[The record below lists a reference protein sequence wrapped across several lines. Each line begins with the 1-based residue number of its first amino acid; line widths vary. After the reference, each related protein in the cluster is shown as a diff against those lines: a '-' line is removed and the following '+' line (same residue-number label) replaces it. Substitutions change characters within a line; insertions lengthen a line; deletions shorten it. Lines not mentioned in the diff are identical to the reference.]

1 MNVNHSTTEDG
12 YPEGFEP
19 ESGMPLKLSLLRW
32 RLGCK
37 AKQEPRFRFY
47 ALYDRIYRRD
57 VLETAYQ
64 NARKNKGQPGVDDV
78 AFRDIESSEGGLSK
92 FIDVLQEELRS
103 KMYRPRPVRRTYI
116 PKANGKMRPL
126 GIPCIRDRVAQT
138 AVKLIIEPIFE
149 ADFCDCSYG
158 FRPKRRAHQAIKEVQ
173 SNLKAN
179 RTEVYDADLSSY
191 FDTIDH
197 GKLMELVKQR
207 ISDSSVLNLI
217 GMWLSNPVEED
228 APPSRRQSRSGKRRK
243 THTTRQAKRQTIPTS
258 GTPQG
263 GVVSPLLANIYLHQL
278 DLAFHTDMDS
288 PMVFANARLIRYA
301 DDLLVMARYI
311 SPRITTWLEV
321 KLEDQLKLSI
331 NRDKTKVIN
340 MKQPGATLDFLG
352 FSMRYDRDIYGRPWT
367 YLNTFPSRKTELA
380 YRDRLRLL
388 TASGYKQSLGK
399 IIQEINEKHRGWKN
413 YFSIGYPR
421 QCFRNIN
428 WFTLNRIKVLL
439 NHRSQRKC
447 RPLQDGESLYSGI
460 RRMGYVP
467 L

>member
-1 MNVNHSTTEDG
+1 LNVNHSTTEQG

-32 RLGCK
+32 KLGCK
-37 AKQEPRFRFY
+37 AKQEPTFRFY

-64 NARKNKGQPGVDDV
+64 NARKNKGQPGVDGV

-103 KMYRPRPVRRTYI
+103 KTYRPRPVRRTYI

-126 GIPCIRDRVAQT
+126 GIPCIRDRVVQT

-158 FRPKRRAHQAIKEVQ
+158 FRPKRRAHQAIKEIQ

-179 RTEVYDADLSSY
+179 RIEVYDADLSSY

-197 GKLMELVKQR
+197 GQLMELVKQR

-217 GMWLSNPVEED
+217 RMWLSTPVEED
-228 APPSRRQSRSGKRRK
+228 SAFESKRYQGRKRRK
-243 THTTRQAKRQTIPTS
+243 KRRAQQTKRLSYPTC

-263 GVVSPLLANIYLHQL
+263 GVISPLLANIYLHQL
-278 DLAFHTDMDS
+278 DSAFHNDTDS

-301 DDLLVMARYI
+301 DDFVVMARYI
-311 SPRITTWLEV
+311 SPRIISWLEA
-321 KLEDQLKLSI
+321 KLEGQLKLSI

-340 MKQPGATLDFLG
+340 VKQPGSTLDFLG
-352 FSMRYDRDIYGRPWT
+352 FSMRYDRDIHGRPWT

-388 TASGYKQSLGK
+388 TSSGYKQSLRQ

-421 QCFRNIN
+421 QCFRNMN